1 MIRKASRIC
10 TRIVYGEVQ
19 SYGAT
24 KRKSNSDK
32 EKTPLVY
39 KGPILQT
46 VKQAIQV
53 RKYALYTSWDV
64 HREETSCS
72 AAFLKSQGQL

>member
-1 MIRKASRIC
+1 MEKSKVMVPLKEEKVIVIRK
-10 TRIVYGEVQ
+10 
-19 SYGAT
+19 
-24 KRKSNSDK
+24 
-32 EKTPLVY
+32 KTPLVY

-53 RKYALYTSWDV
+53 CKYALYTSWDV